1 MYNNWKSSKETYVS
15 VGVNCTEGCR
25 SATKGLFCGLYSTLR
40 TNMTIFK
47 RLQKFHFVSYLN
59 LITLICCA
67 QNVVLTH
74 TYENTSG
81 TGHKLFMASRIY
93 SKMQIFATYPQ
104 KFQSGRGEIYNRN
117 KKSKKTRKKITRPRK
132 RPSKKEKKKTVKKT
146 RKYDRDRFL
155 GRVLFYLVAF
165 LVEFFFSW
173 SLSWLSSFFLF
184 FFFSYFLVFFYIS
197 SVFH

>member
-1 MYNNWKSSKETYVS
+1 MRTNPGRAGFSTV
-15 VGVNCTEGCR
+15 
-25 SATKGLFCGLYSTLR
+25 KGSLYSTLR
-40 TNMTIFK
+40 TNMTLFK

-81 TGHKLFMASRIY
+81 TGHKLFVASRIY

-104 KFQSGRGEIYNRN
+104 KFQSGRGEIYKRN
-117 KKSKKTRKKITRPRK
+117 KKVRKQENKELDQESDQVKKK
-132 RPSKKEKKKTVKKT
+132 KKKTVKKT

-165 LVEFFFSW
+165 LVELVFTW
-173 SLSWLSSFFLF
+173 SLSWSSTFFLGR
-184 FFFSYFLVFFYIS
+184 FLGRRQEPRIYLKIF
-197 SVFH
+197 

>member
-1 MYNNWKSSKETYVS
+1 MRTNPGRAGFSTV
-15 VGVNCTEGCR
+15 
-25 SATKGLFCGLYSTLR
+25 KGSLYSTLR

-47 RLQKFHFVSYLN
+47 RLQEFHFVSYLN

-104 KFQSGRGEIYNRN
+104 KFQSGRGEIYKR
-117 KKSKKTRKKITRPRK
+117 KQESKKTRKKNST
-132 RPSKKEKKKTVKKT
+132 KKANKKKRKWGRNKNQTKKVIKKK
-146 RKYDRDRFL
+146 RKFFSFFLDRFL
-155 GRVLFYLVAF
+155 VFLIAF
-165 LVEFFFSW
+165 LVEFFFSC
-173 SLSWLSSFFLF
+173 FL
-184 FFFSYFLVFFYIS
+184 L
-197 SVFH
+197 